1 MPYLIRITVAV
12 ALVAALMVWLLGA
25 LPLPLALLL
34 AVIVG
39 WGVIDD
45 VRMGRIHADK
55 LPEIPRWN
63 KKTSKLS
70 CLNCRF
76 WDTDC
81 IRPCRLG
88 WPDPEEG
95 GPSYANECG
104 DYAAKP

>member
-39 WGVIDD
+39 W
-45 VRMGRIHADK
+45 
-55 LPEIPRWN
+55 
-63 KKTSKLS
+63 
-70 CLNCRF
+70 
-76 WDTDC
+76 
-81 IRPCRLG
+81 
-88 WPDPEEG
+88 PDPEEG